1 MAQISNWKELWQTHQ
16 VHKALSFA
24 LALENVSVISPE
36 RPLVSEWL
44 LQKDTIQ
51 Q

>member
-36 RPLVSEWL
+36 KPLLSVWL

>member
-1 MAQISNWKELWQTHQ
+1 LEELWQTHQ
-16 VHKALSFA
+16 VHKALSFG
-24 LALENVSVISPE
+24 LALENLSVILPE
-36 RPLVSEWL
+36 KPLVSEWL